1 MSTIKFT
8 TTTHGVKRAFIMYP
22 RSFRWLPI
30 AVDKAEYLLA
40 NDRLVELHN
49 A

>member
-1 MSTIKFT
+1 MSTIKFIVT
-8 TTTHGVKRAFIMYP
+8 NYGIKRAYIMYP

-49 A
+49 G

>member
-1 MSTIKFT
+1 MSTIKFVIT
-8 TTTHGVKRAFIMYP
+8 SYGIKRAYIMYP

-30 AVDKAEYLLA
+30 AVDKAEYLLG